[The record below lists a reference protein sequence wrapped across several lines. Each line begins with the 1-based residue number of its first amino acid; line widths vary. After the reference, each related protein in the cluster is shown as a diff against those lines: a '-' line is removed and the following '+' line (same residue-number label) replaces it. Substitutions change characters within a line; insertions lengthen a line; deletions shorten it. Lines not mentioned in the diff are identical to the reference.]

1 MPNLAAF
8 RYRAVMA
15 AAGGPVARIELG
27 DFTVAGARRF
37 AANAYLCAELCGPRR
52 SENHLFSDATGSGT
66 DAAPMVARFKAI
78 SETLE
83 RWAHLTLAPIS
94 EGRRYGFDIDPSTT
108 GMAAYPG
115 LFAREARRAALHEA
129 AERFNLRAWWEGH
142 LAARET
148 TTPWPGVEA
157 AVLCSEAPGITVL
170 LHRRAPDGSAAYGHA
185 SAATYAAACARAM
198 DELERHALVLRQRVL
213 ASNDADT
220 VLPEVT
226 DLLERRSLHFASAH
240 GYEHFLERLR
250 SGCSRPAL
258 RPRLICDA
266 AIPGPWSRYAS
277 VWRVA
282 YAPPSERFLADD
294 PTYFF
299 W

>member
-8 RYRAVMA
+8 RYRAAMA
-15 AAGGPVARIELG
+15 AAGGPIERIELG
-27 DFTVAGARRF
+27 DIAVAGARQF
-37 AANAYLCAELCGPRR
+37 LANAFLREELAGPAPDRQV
-52 SENHLFSDATGSGT
+52 FSVATGSGT
-66 DAAPMVARFKAI
+66 DASPMVARFKAI
-78 SETLE
+78 SEALE
-83 RWAHLTLAPIS
+83 RWAHATLVRAA
-94 EGRRYGFDIDPSTT
+94 EGRRYAFDVDPSTT
-108 GMAAYPG
+108 GMAAFPG
-115 LFAREARRAALHEA
+115 LWVREARALALQEA

-148 TTPWPGVEA
+148 ASPWPGVEA
-157 AVLCSEAPGITVL
+157 AVLCSDAPGITVL
-170 LHRRAPDGSAAYGHA
+170 LHRRAPAGAVAYGHA

-213 ASNDADT
+213 AASDSAKA
-220 VLPEVT
+220 LPEVS
-226 DLLERRSLHFASAH
+226 DLLERRSLYFASEH
-240 GYEHFLERLR
+240 GHEHFLERLR

-266 AIPGPWSRYAS
+266 AIPGPWNRYAS